1 MNSLLYGLIIFFIVY
16 AILYWLYSVDY
27 LGVST
32 LYDSTMTQILFP
44 FAKHRLF
51 PTWGFNKIG
60 MMNPDVTKYGAGKF
74 WPESHEYHPRREASG
89 GMSPEGG
96 MRDAPSYEPRVE
108 LRDGYKPVPL
118 VQNIYDTVEIPQE
131 VSIDVGWW
139 GH

>member
-1 MNSLLYGLIIFFIVY
+1 MKVVYGLIIFFVAY
-16 AILYWLYSVDY
+16 AILYWLYSVNY

-32 LYDSTMTQILFP
+32 LYDSTITQILFP

-51 PTWGFNKIG
+51 PTWGFNKLG
-60 MMNPDVTKYGAGKF
+60 MMNADLTKYGSGRF
-74 WPESHEYHPRREASG
+74 WPESSEYQPRREASG

-96 MRDAPSYEPRVE
+96 MREVSAHPTME

-118 VQNIYDTVEIPQE
+118 VQNIYDSSEIPEE
-131 VSIDVGWW
+131 VSINVGWW